1 MIRMKVQGYI
11 ELGFKRE
18 LELKKA
24 YALDQ
29 PLVTKQKNRTHF
41 YEYIPAKSSESSEI
55 LLSLLDDVH
64 GSRLK
69 GKEIVESNEA
79 LDVVINGDGKVQY
92 DLDPKRNVVSDLLLE
107 LEALPPA
114 LGSGVVGDVSRNAF
128 EIGGTSNAPK
138 KIDATL
144 ESDWALIGGK
154 TPHSPQQRIDALGGM
169 GEETNIIISPSR
181 FSVLAVVDG
190 DEIGEEETEEKE
202 EGEIEEEESTADEQK
217 VDLKKKDVAKSVR
230 LRTGTSLKLSK
241 QIPARAKDPKTGR
254 NNIMVQKKILFKYK
268 IRVQKKIIFPSYKI
282 C

>member
-1 MIRMKVQGYI
+1 MK
-11 ELGFKRE
+11 L
-18 LELKKA
+18 
-24 YALDQ
+24 
-29 PLVTKQKNRTHF
+29 
-41 YEYIPAKSSESSEI
+41 
-55 LLSLLDDVH
+55 
-64 GSRLK
+64 
-69 GKEIVESNEA
+69 
-79 LDVVINGDGKVQY
+79 
-92 DLDPKRNVVSDLLLE
+92 SDLLLE

-154 TPHSPQQRIDALGGM
+154 TPHSPQQRTDALGGM

-254 NNIMVQKKILFKYK
+254 NNVSTKKTSFRKL
-268 IRVQKKIIFPSYKI
+268 
-282 C
+282 